1 MVVCCLLIVTVTFF
15 LTMVSEI
22 QDPTIILSDI
32 FNIVPSVQ
40 AQKLI
45 DTVMVFS
52 TYLKFKLKSLMSQWQ
67 F

>member
-1 MVVCCLLIVTVTFF
+1 LLIVTVTFF

-52 TYLKFKLKSLMSQWQ
+52 TLISEVQAQESNATVTVLA
-67 F
+67 

>member
-1 MVVCCLLIVTVTFF
+1 MVTFF
-15 LTMVSEI
+15 LTMVSEV

-52 TYLKFKLKSLMSQWQ
+52 TLVSEVQDKVYCHSDGVSNIGI
-67 F
+67 